1 MNWGNKD
8 SGPLHWLYIALSL
21 AVLALSYKQYTTNKL
36 LEQTKQDLEECKSEK
51 SRINFELDVRE
62 RRQLNRPEQDSMR

>member
-8 SGPLHWLYIALSL
+8 TGPLHWLYIALSL
-21 AVLALSYKQYTTNKL
+21 AVLALSYKQYTTNQL
-36 LEQTKQDLEECKSEK
+36 LEKSREELEVCKSEV

-62 RRQLNRPEQDSMR
+62 RRQLNKAAQDSMR